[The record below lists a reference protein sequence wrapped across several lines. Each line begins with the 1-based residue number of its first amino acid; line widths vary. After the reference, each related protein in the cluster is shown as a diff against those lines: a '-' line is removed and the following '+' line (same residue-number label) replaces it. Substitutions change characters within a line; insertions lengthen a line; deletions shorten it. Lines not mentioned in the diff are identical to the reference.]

1 MFLLV
6 YVEYKNNCT
15 QINTGTPSFVLYTVS
30 NVIFVEIDRIKL
42 LWPECLNSI
51 KQRKYVCYVKKS
63 IGCP

>member
-1 MFLLV
+1 MYNYFMFLLV

-42 LWPECLNSI
+42 L
-51 KQRKYVCYVKKS
+51 
-63 IGCP
+63 